1 MKIGVS
7 TASLYPTL
15 LEDAVRLTAEGGV
28 KETEIFI
35 NTCSEMEPQYV
46 SELARLIA
54 AYRLNVVSL
63 HPFTSGFEPFMLFQQ
78 YTRRTKDGFDM
89 YRRFFNI
96 AATLGAKIFVLHGD
110 KIGSTL
116 PLYEYCERFLKLS
129 ELASFEGVT
138 LTQENVH
145 AFRACNPDFIRGMIG
160 CLGRRALF
168 TFDVKQTVRSGY
180 SPWEV
185 YDAMRGH
192 IAHIH
197 LSDHNDSSDCLLP
210 GRGSFNFEKL
220 FRIALAD
227 GFTGSALIEVYANAY
242 TMPSQLFD
250 SYRELCARY
259 NGVVNS

>member
-28 KETEIFI
+28 KDTEIFL
-35 NTCSEMEPQYV
+35 NTFSEMEPQYV
-46 SELARLIA
+46 SELSRLIA
-54 AYRLNVVSL
+54 AYRLNVVSV
-63 HPFTSGFEPFMLFQQ
+63 HPFTSGFEPFMLFQV
-78 YTRRTKDGFDM
+78 YNRRTKDGFDL

-96 AATLGAKIFVLHGD
+96 SATLGAKIFVLHGD
-110 KIGSTL
+110 KVGSTL

-138 LTQENVH
+138 LTQENVNS
-145 AFRACNPDFIRGMIG
+145 FRASTPDFIRGMIS

-168 TFDVKQTVRSGY
+168 TFDVKQTVRAGS
-180 SPWEV
+180 SPWEI

-192 IAHIH
+192 IAHMH
-197 LSDHNDSSDCLLP
+197 LSDHDEKSDCLLP
-210 GRGSFNFEKL
+210 GKGNFDFEKL

-227 GFTGSALIEVYANAY
+227 GYTGSAVIEVYANAY
-242 TMPSQLFD
+242 TMPSQLFQ

-259 NGVVNS
+259 EAVENA